1 MIMSSIDLA
10 IKGGKIVTPEGIF
23 GASIGVNRGKIVTIA
38 KEGYLPPADQ
48 VIDVKGNFVL
58 PGVIDAHTH
67 LREPGMTIREDFE
80 TGTKAAAASG
90 VTTVFEMPLA
100 IPCVATAEILQQR
113 REIVEKR
120 AVVDFG
126 LYGGAG
132 MHNIDKIPELAEC
145 GAIGF
150 KTFLHAPPEGRDI
163 EFEGAYATDDG
174 ALFEILT
181 AVATTGLVSSI
192 HAENNAIIQ
201 VLTQKLKEC
210 GRKDAMAHS
219 DSRPNF
225 VEAETISSVII
236 LANAAGARLHI
247 AHLSTKEGLNL
258 IRQAKKNGQKITV
271 ETCPHYLTLTAN
283 AMKKFGPYV
292 KINPPLRSEEDV
304 IELWK
309 GLNDNSIDMVV
320 SDHAPYTKEEKDPGW
335 IEIWKAQSGAP
346 TIETLLPLLLNK
358 VNEGK
363 LALETLV
370 RVTSEK
376 TAKVFGVYPRKG
388 AIKLGSDADLVIVD
402 LNKIMTIDKGK
413 MYSKARELTPYHGW
427 RVRGWPIMTIVRG
440 CVVMKE
446 GEVVGKPG
454 YGEFISPQRS

>member
-1 MIMSSIDLA
+1 MTMSSIDLA

-23 GASIGVNRGKIVTIA
+23 KAGIGVKRGEIVTIA
-38 KEGYLPPADQ
+38 KEHSLPPADT
-48 VIDVKGNFVL
+48 VIDVTGNFIL

-67 LREPGMTIREDFE
+67 LREPGRTIREDFE

-100 IPCVATAEILQQR
+100 IPCVASAEILQQR
-113 REIVEKR
+113 REIVGKR

-132 MHNIDKIPELAEC
+132 MHNIDKIPELAES

-150 KTFLHAPPEGRDI
+150 KTFLHGPPEGRDI

-174 ALFEILT
+174 ALFEILK
-181 AVATTGLVSSI
+181 AIATTGLVSSI

-201 VLTQKLKEC
+201 FLTQKLKKE
-210 GRKDAMAHS
+210 GRKDVMAHP

-236 LANAAGARLHI
+236 LANAAGSRLHI
-247 AHLSTKEGLNL
+247 AHLSTREGLNL
-258 IRQAKKNGQKITV
+258 IRQAKVRGQKITV
-271 ETCPHYLTLTAN
+271 ETCPHYLTFTTTVMNKL
-283 AMKKFGPYV
+283 GPYV

-304 IELWK
+304 AELWN
-309 GLNDNSIDMVV
+309 GLNDGSIDMIV
-320 SDHAPYTKEEKDPGW
+320 SDHAPYTREEKDPGW
-335 IEIWKAQSGAP
+335 TNIWKAQSGAP

-363 LALETLV
+363 LTLETLV
-370 RVTSEK
+370 RVTSER
-376 TAKVFGVYPRKG
+376 TAQVFGVYPRKG
-388 AIKLGSDADLVIVD
+388 AIRVGSDADFAIID
-402 LNKIMTIDKGK
+402 LNKVVTVDKK
-413 MYSKARELTPYHGW
+413 TMYSKARELTPYDGW
-427 RVRGWPIMTIVRG
+427 KVRGWPVMTIVRG
-440 CVVMKE
+440 QVVMKDGDVI
-446 GEVVGKPG
+446 GEPG
-454 YGEFISPQRS
+454 YGEFISPQKP

>member
-1 MIMSSIDLA
+1 MSSIDLA

-23 GASIGVNRGKIVTIA
+23 KAGIGVKRGEIVTIA
-38 KEGYLPPADQ
+38 KEHSLPPADT
-48 VIDVKGNFVL
+48 VIDVTGNFIL

-67 LREPGMTIREDFE
+67 LREPGRTIREDFE

-100 IPCVATAEILQQR
+100 IPCVASAEILQQR
-113 REIVEKR
+113 REIVGKR

-132 MHNIDKIPELAEC
+132 MHNIDKIPELAES

-150 KTFLHAPPEGRDI
+150 KTFLHGPPEGRDI

-174 ALFEILT
+174 ALFEILN
-181 AVATTGLVSSI
+181 AIATTGLVSSI
-192 HAENNAIIQ
+192 HAENNAIIRF
-201 VLTQKLKEC
+201 LTQKLKKE
-210 GRKDAMAHS
+210 GRKDVMAHP

-247 AHLSTKEGLNL
+247 AHLSTREGLNL
-258 IRQAKKNGQKITV
+258 IRQAKVRGQKITV
-271 ETCPHYLTLTAN
+271 ETCPHYLTFTATVMN
-283 AMKKFGPYV
+283 KLGPYV

-304 IELWK
+304 AELWN
-309 GLNDNSIDMVV
+309 GLNDGSIDMIV
-320 SDHAPYTKEEKDPGW
+320 SDHAPYTREEKDPGW
-335 IEIWKAQSGAP
+335 TNIWKAQSGAP

-363 LALETLV
+363 LTLETLV
-370 RVTSEK
+370 RVTSER
-376 TAKVFGVYPRKG
+376 TAQVFGVYPRKG
-388 AIKLGSDADLVIVD
+388 TIRVGSDADFAIVD
-402 LNKIMTIDKGK
+402 LNKVVTVDKK
-413 MYSKARELTPYHGW
+413 TMYSKARELTPYDGW
-427 RVRGWPIMTIVRG
+427 KVRGWPVMTIVRG
-440 CVVMKE
+440 QVVMKDGDVI
-446 GEVVGKPG
+446 GEPG
-454 YGEFISPQRS
+454 YGEFISPQKP